1 MAISC
6 YEHMNAEGNIHWQ
19 RYTPQNEQYRY
30 VWHWKN
36 DLMDYSKLILVYK
49 YNERRII
56 IKKNGAI
63 KLLNSF
69 DLA

>member
-1 MAISC
+1 
-6 YEHMNAEGNIHWQ
+6 MN
-19 RYTPQNEQYRY
+19 Y
-30 VWHWKN
+30 
-36 DLMDYSKLILVYK
+36 LKLILVYK